1 MRIVAIA
8 SGILV
13 LFAAAMTYNIWHAS
27 NDPVTSTPGPL
38 ETGRTKLHQQL
49 EEAKKTEAQVE
60 KEAWDSAPALRGL
73 IKGHEQRTEKLKGN
87 AEAAEILAY
96 DQDSIQRLKQRIAE
110 ILAQQAA
117 KAENESLAVPSP
129 DSPTNPAVS
138 SKTNSAA
145 NSKREPPT
153 GSKPRPAIE
162 TNPKPPQNSQP

>member
-73 IKGHEQRTEKLKGN
+73 IKG
-87 AEAAEILAY
+87 
-96 DQDSIQRLKQRIAE
+96 
-110 ILAQQAA
+110 
-117 KAENESLAVPSP
+117 
-129 DSPTNPAVS
+129 S
-138 SKTNSAA
+138 SAPRS
-145 NSKREPPT
+145 SREMP
-153 GSKPRPAIE
+153 KPRRFWPTIRIRSSA
-162 TNPKPPQNSQP
+162 